1 MIANVSA
8 HRRANAFAQ
17 ALDERPGQGRAA
29 QQGTA
34 PESRDRTEEA
44 SRMLALAGGLGAL
57 PPPVLDPEVKVV
69 QRAQLVAAMET
80 MLREGTVPGLD
91 SPRPSVPGQRSRKGA
106 HRANPLSKL
115 KPRTRLSK
123 RLAAGG
129 LTVSVAAGA
138 FGGVAAAS
146 GDALPGDSLYGLK
159 RGMED
164 LRLGMAG
171 DDADRGQLLL
181 DQASTRLSEARRLM
195 DRGSA
200 GRLDHEHLGEVRR
213 ALNGVK
219 YDAGEGHRLLSKA
232 YEADH
237 SLGHLQALSSFAG
250 THREAWDKLRDRLPV
265 QFVDVS
271 DEVTSVFDAME
282 SEVTPL
288 LPHPPA
294 AQPGTPE
301 QPGSPAA
308 GDRGN
313 ASPHARER
321 DAHPGDGKDED
332 PRATPSKGA
341 GHGTSP
347 APSGKAGED
356 DGLLGDAGR
365 LLDPLKPSAGAS
377 SPGGTGHGASPGDQG
392 GTDGADT
399 PGGAKDHAPDPVPD
413 ITLPPLLPGVLPG
426 LGLGVEDDS

>member
-17 ALDERPGQGRAA
+17 ALDERPGQGLAA

-34 PESRDRTEEA
+34 QERQDRTDEP
-44 SRMLALAGGLGAL
+44 SRMLALAAGLGAL

-181 DQASTRLSEARRLM
+181 DQAGTRLSEARRLM
-195 DRGSA
+195 DRGSG

-250 THREAWDKLRDRLPV
+250 THREAWDQLRDRLPV

-288 LPHPPA
+288 LPHTPA
-294 AQPGTPE
+294 AAPGTPE
-301 QPGSPAA
+301 QPGSPTT
-308 GDRGN
+308 GDRDSG
-313 ASPHARER
+313 SPHARER
-321 DAHPGDGKDED
+321 DAHAGEGKDKDARE
-332 PRATPSKGA
+332 TPARGEE
-341 GHGTSP
+341 HGTPP
-347 APSGKAGED
+347 APSGQAED
-356 DGLLGDAGR
+356 DGGLLGDAGR
-365 LLDPLKPSAGAS
+365 LLDSLKPSTGAPSSDGAGS
-377 SPGGTGHGASPGDQG
+377 GTPKGEQGGTGGDQ
-392 GTDGADT
+392 DRA
-399 PGGAKDHAPDPVPD
+399 PGPVPD

>member
-1 MIANVSA
+1 MPPVIANVSA

-17 ALDERPGQGRAA
+17 ALDERPAQGLAA

-34 PESRDRTEEA
+34 AEQRDRTDEP

-171 DDADRGQLLL
+171 DSADRGQLLL
-181 DQASTRLSEARRLM
+181 DQAGTRLSEARRLM

-200 GRLDHEHLGEVRR
+200 GRLDHEHLGEIRR

-250 THREAWDKLRDRLPV
+250 THREAWDQLRGRLPV

-288 LPHPPA
+288 LP
-294 AQPGTPE
+294 
-301 QPGSPAA
+301 
-308 GDRGN
+308 
-313 ASPHARER
+313 
-321 DAHPGDGKDED
+321 
-332 PRATPSKGA
+332 
-341 GHGTSP
+341 
-347 APSGKAGED
+347 
-356 DGLLGDAGR
+356 
-365 LLDPLKPSAGAS
+365 
-377 SPGGTGHGASPGDQG
+377 
-392 GTDGADT
+392 
-399 PGGAKDHAPDPVPD
+399 
-413 ITLPPLLPGVLPG
+413 
-426 LGLGVEDDS
+426 

>member
-1 MIANVSA
+1 M
-8 HRRANAFAQ
+8 
-17 ALDERPGQGRAA
+17 DERPGQGLAA
-29 QQGTA
+29 QQGTVRE
-34 PESRDRTEEA
+34 PGDRTDEP
-44 SRMLALAGGLGAL
+44 SRMLALATGLGAL

-80 MLREGTVPGLD
+80 MLREGTVPGLEG
-91 SPRPSVPGQRSRKGA
+91 PRPSVPGQRSRKGA

-181 DQASTRLSEARRLM
+181 DQAGTRLSEARRLM

-250 THREAWDKLRDRLPV
+250 THREAWDRLRERLPV
-265 QFVDVS
+265 QFVEVS

-288 LPHPPA
+288 LPHTPA
-294 AQPGTPE
+294 AAPGTPE
-301 QPGSPAA
+301 QPGSPTA
-308 GDRGN
+308 GDRDS

-321 DAHPGDGKDED
+321 DRHPGDGKDED
-332 PRATPSKGA
+332 PRESPGRGGA
-341 GHGTSP
+341 HGTSP
-347 APSGKAGED
+347 APSGQSQDD

-365 LLDPLKPSAGAS
+365 LLDPLKPSTGAP
-377 SPGGTGHGASPGDQG
+377 SPDGTGGGSAKGEQG
-392 GTDGADT
+392 GK
-399 PGGAKDHAPDPVPD
+399 GGDKDHAPDPVPD

>member
-1 MIANVSA
+1 VIANVSA

-17 ALDERPGQGRAA
+17 ALDERPGEGLAA

-34 PESRDRTEEA
+34 PEPTDRDEP
-44 SRMLALAGGLGAL
+44 SRMLALASGLAAL

-80 MLREGTVPGLD
+80 LLREGTVPGLEG
-91 SPRPSVPGQRSRKGA
+91 PRPSVPGQRSRKGA

-171 DDADRGQLLL
+171 DDADRGRLLL
-181 DQASTRLSEARRLM
+181 DQAGTRLSEARRLM

-219 YDAGEGHRLLSKA
+219 HDAGEGHRLLSKA
-232 YEADH
+232 YEADR
-237 SLGHLQALSSFAG
+237 SLGHLQALSAFAG
-250 THREAWDKLRDRLPV
+250 GHRDAWDKLRERLPV
-265 QFVDVS
+265 QFHEVS

-288 LPHPPA
+288 LPHTPA
-294 AQPGTPE
+294 VAPGTPE
-301 QPGSPAA
+301 QPGSATTG
-308 GDRGN
+308 GDG
-313 ASPHARER
+313 ASPRASERETQR
-321 DAHPGDGKDED
+321 GEGESGD
-332 PRATPSKGA
+332 PRETPEKGRR
-341 GHGTSP
+341 HGTSSSP
-347 APSGKAGED
+347 ADRAED
-356 DGLLGDAGR
+356 DGGLLGDAGR
-365 LLDPLKPSAGAS
+365 LLDPLKPSPGTS
-377 SPGGTGHGASPGDQG
+377 SPEGTAPGK
-392 GTDGADT
+392 A
-399 PGGAKDHAPDPVPD
+399 AKGEQDAPSDERDKATDPVPD
-413 ITLPPLLPGVLPG
+413 ISLPPLLPGVLPG

>member
-17 ALDERPGQGRAA
+17 ALDERPGQGLAA

-34 PESRDRTEEA
+34 QEPRDRTDEP
-44 SRMLALAGGLGAL
+44 SRMLALATGLASL
-57 PPPVLDPEVKVV
+57 PPPVLDPGVKVV

-181 DQASTRLSEARRLM
+181 DQAGTRLSEARRLM

-250 THREAWDKLRDRLPV
+250 THREAWDRLRERLPV
-265 QFVDVS
+265 QFVEVS

-288 LPHPPA
+288 LPHTPA
-294 AQPGTPE
+294 AKPGTPE
-301 QPGSPAA
+301 QPGSPTA
-308 GDRGN
+308 GDRDSAG
-313 ASPHARER
+313 PHARER
-321 DAHPGDGKDED
+321 EEHPGDGKGGD
-332 PRATPSKGA
+332 PRESPGRGGA
-341 GHGTSP
+341 HGTSP
-347 APSGKAGED
+347 TPSGESRD
-356 DGLLGDAGR
+356 EDGLLGDAGR
-365 LLDPLKPSAGAS
+365 LLDPLKPSPGAS
-377 SPGGTGHGASPGDQG
+377 SPDGTGGGSAKGEQG
-392 GTDGADT
+392 GAGD
-399 PGGAKDHAPDPVPD
+399 KDRAPDPVPD

>member
-17 ALDERPGQGRAA
+17 ALDERPAQGLAA

-34 PESRDRTEEA
+34 AEQRDRTDEP

-181 DQASTRLSEARRLM
+181 DQAGTRLSEARRLM

-200 GRLDHEHLGEVRR
+200 GRLDHEHLGEIRR

-250 THREAWDKLRDRLPV
+250 THREAWDQLRGRLPV

-288 LPHPPA
+288 LPHTPA
-294 AQPGTPE
+294 VKPGTPE
-301 QPGSPAA
+301 QPGSPTS
-308 GDRGN
+308 GDRDS

-321 DAHPGDGKDED
+321 DKDAGDGKDGASRE
-332 PRATPSKGA
+332 TPA
-341 GHGTSP
+341 QDEAHGTSP
-347 APSGKAGED
+347 APSGHAQDD
-356 DGLLGDAGR
+356 DGLLGGAGR
-365 LLDPLKPSAGAS
+365 LLDPLKPPTGAS
-377 SPGGTGHGASPGDQG
+377 SPDGTGGGASKGTQGGTGGDR
-392 GTDGADT
+392 DR
-399 PGGAKDHAPDPVPD
+399 APDPVPD